1 MDSWTIQ
8 GDSYTFLRSAPRT
21 FSLCHRDGTPNHV
34 EIFDIINVPTQ
45 RNSISET
52 TCLCDIFGDDCE
64 SPSLSSSPATA
75 AFVPAQRAVEDTAA
89 ASPLLDDVNDSSG
102 SYHTA
107 QGFSEEEEEEGFD
120 ESGDK
125 LSSPTLEEKRDLEA
139 KGSKSPSLQFASSS
153 PGLSSR
159 ERTPSPGQNGFI
171 TFGPGGRLS
180 SSSSSSAEKRL
191 SPSSPKPKQS
201 EAEPKAI
208 SNSSTD
214 RDTNNQSSTPSL
226 SPCKDLLESTDSLLN
241 ENISPSPDLIQ
252 SSPGFTDSDFKSG
265 STLSSPLPS
274 LSGTEIV
281 FHSSP
286 VDPEFRNSS
295 PFTDTQVSPSFPEL
309 GGRVS
314 LPDLFS
320 RDSSPELKDPPC
332 SPEISSDLS
341 STGRNPSRTPESQ
354 KTRLSVEQ
362 ESITSTPGPRYTPP
376 SPVISMSTSTE
387 LGEGT
392 FSPELRHI
400 SESPCLLSSASS
412 AKTGTRSPSPE
423 PAAVQNSFS
432 EPEIQM
438 SSPVVDYSLSPSP
451 GVNESSFP
459 FHNRYTSP
467 SPEIRIK
474 ASSPEVGW
482 KEQATRDQATS
493 PVSETHFGSNSP
505 RSFTSSS
512 HITEI
517 SYSAGQLEDRES
529 PPFPELSNLS
539 TPEPDVTLMC
549 DINRVGSRAAESAAS
564 PRDSPYTSELTSSL
578 PPSDITESLQ
588 PRYHTP
594 SPTSNGLTH
603 SPEGRFQTHLSD
615 KLQSRSPQLRSRD
628 QSPVSPLPE
637 QRYQHSAEIPST
649 DYNSVYAQSTVR
661 NKPEVVPDSFP
672 ADFTEIQ
679 NLTRSEK
686 DSQSPSLENGQ
697 TAKAV
702 PEGFKNNSPAISDN
716 VVIGSPIQDT
726 TEREKIAVEVDVLD
740 RLNSVSSINKNLKT
754 QSPLF
759 CDKDMNSISS
769 NPVISKDSTPNIS
782 PLHQTSSVSKNQ
794 NSIPQSTSHP
804 WTRSSNFCPP
814 KCMPEVWR
822 RQPIK
827 KILCENRERST
838 EDFSHRVNRQQTPSP
853 PLTRFTPVH
862 IIAPQKPCRQWQKRS
877 KSPSH
882 VLPSSTCDNLKKA
895 APNREGP
902 SIDSSDNNSQTDS
915 VGLGRQLEMERE
927 MSLEQEGAKGM
938 ERQREREEREPE
950 RGEGWQ
956 GVASYRGEQVELSF
970 SARNRKGPVSWSAAP
985 TSRKTRQGLPTAH
998 SCSESLLATRQTQQ
1012 QQQQGLLKLNSQ
1024 RDIRGGSAKGRL
1036 QPPATQNRKSAPGR
1050 EAANRPCQSSS
1061 SSMGSELDEADS
1073 EVKWFTD
1080 FASRSL
1086 SSSEVDYLDMYNS
1099 SCRSSTNISQPSTQ
1113 ESPAGVN
1120 PAWMAYADFRGSA
1133 PKLDCEE
1140 PSFQQSPAYNL
1151 DGLDPSRRYELGS
1164 FECIDVAVERED
1176 HRQVR
1181 RGVPKRQIQLKRR
1194 NNGEGKQGESSENSS
1209 PGLPT
1214 SMESPSQETQT
1225 RRSFIRQHSTPAAI
1239 QEFCPSE
1246 SNLQNTQQK
1255 ERQSK
1260 FQKSASMDETT
1271 SKTKMASCLIKS
1283 VLSKKMQ
1290 GVDRYNDEQ
1299 TGESRSPP
1307 TDISRESLKLDSHNM
1322 PSNLQTNQSF
1332 EGHTVR
1338 GELNTKDEA
1347 KPPKSQGVRLSNRP
1361 SSSSSSR
1368 SVTFSQTDSEET
1380 DSQSRN
1386 STPLRSE
1393 MKSELKVMLDS
1404 KQSKSG
1410 LHQSK
1415 TTERDSGD
1423 SANTTSGDTGNSAIG
1438 GSNKAVR
1445 MTDQELKCENEGD
1458 HKQSHHCDRSTSSP
1472 KIQDI
1477 TLKAVEKKKTSLD
1490 VCLTPEAESKP
1501 GPFSPDQPVK
1511 EARIEKEEKEKTGEN
1526 EVENNGVKAPI
1537 HVVRDVRRL
1546 VKNTYNLSFK
1556 AADGARPSSS
1566 TEGVIESLNEKGGV
1580 EITSGEERDVKEE
1593 TTREEREEEKKE
1605 ETKDLRMQASSPL
1618 ERSKENSQPIHIEC
1632 KAVCWKND
1640 KNKTTPITKDTG
1652 NKPQVS
1658 LKSVT
1663 EVNREPRN
1671 SIKTTS
1677 DWSAGQKE
1685 TPKLCEQEKNVTT
1698 ETQKAEGEIP
1708 KMQENKDKSV
1718 GAKAEKKPPVVGNLP
1733 KLPSKERE
1741 VSTAVVLIREK
1752 TNKSSTSPSLAQVE
1766 TTALSQDSVPS
1777 SISPGLTTPGSR
1789 PGSGGHSVSMLLK
1802 EKGYQADIGAVV
1814 GVNHNSAGGKGL
1826 PRKHVNSLEIPLQT
1840 APPSDGGRVDV
1851 HRERKF
1857 SSPSSGPSAV
1867 ADTSEALTQRRED
1880 VGLSVKPPEKDPS
1893 KLRNSAQEQKNL
1905 PSKQKDAV
1913 DFEPVKRFDPT
1924 FPPRSPA
1931 IRKFKTQPIEVKSLS
1946 KEPQKPEMPTNS
1958 TGNQKP
1964 QAIEVKSIAKNSQK
1978 PVVPP
1983 KPSCKFKPADF
1994 GTNEPHTASATSSS
2008 TGKPQ
2013 SEEKPQ
2019 TIVISSPTIY
2029 RKISNDSTSSSNY
2042 SRKLAVSAVSSCKP
2056 PAHRMAAATI
2066 NSFSNQLSDTEASTE
2081 RRQQQTA
2088 LPQIS
2093 NHVQKPIP
2101 TRVEDSDETST
2112 SAPASDP
2119 KTDQVPE
2126 STPVRANQA
2135 TLLSSDN
2142 QKQLPRMSRP
2152 EQAKAVTTNNAKQSS
2167 GVSTSQVPRYTQQT
2181 YHQSMSSKCTLQTE
2195 DLRFFASDDP
2205 PSYEERE
2212 SFSPILLPDLA
2223 PQRPNRYQSSTRAP
2237 PCSCSAGCPS
2247 HPGLAPLHHHHST
2260 HNITPPAPTHSP
2272 GQPLPYQVDPPPL
2285 RPHQCRPEPHPITYQ
2300 SSSPK
2305 SSSLCLSQPPSMYHP
2320 PYQPAPCPPH
2330 ASLMPACPAERPLQP
2345 PQHIDPRRPPAHKSP
2360 HQQQPPNISGALY
2373 SDPGHGHSPGLPPV
2387 DTQYL
2392 CGPQSMGPS
2401 YGSDYGGDTS
2411 SLYSESNYGQTP
2423 RRVLLD
2429 PETGKYFYI
2438 EVPVQP
2444 LRKML
2449 FDPETGQY
2457 VEVLIPQQ
2465 TMSHSGLYPPSAAPF
2480 SPLHTPNMYAPAPQY
2495 MPCAAPPP
2503 LAHSQVQ
2510 PPRYPEPSAAT
2521 AIHTAVRGV
2530 SYRNPSAQGSKPIQ
2544 TEHQNHSS
2552 LDHNYLE
2559 SMYYVPTGMNASPNP
2574 TPPDYYHKHPSNL
2587 APSGGKRS

>member
-376 SPVISMSTSTE
+376 SPVISMSTSAE

-467 SPEIRIK
+467 SPEIRIT

-679 NLTRSEK
+679 NLTR
-686 DSQSPSLENGQ
+686 
-697 TAKAV
+697 
-702 PEGFKNNSPAISDN
+702 
-716 VVIGSPIQDT
+716 
-726 TEREKIAVEVDVLD
+726 EKIAVEVDVLD

-862 IIAPQKPCRQWQKRS
+862 II
-877 KSPSH
+877 
-882 VLPSSTCDNLKKA
+882 
-895 APNREGP
+895 
-902 SIDSSDNNSQTDS
+902 
-915 VGLGRQLEMERE
+915 
-927 MSLEQEGAKGM
+927 
-938 ERQREREEREPE
+938 
-950 RGEGWQ
+950 
-956 GVASYRGEQVELSF
+956 
-970 SARNRKGPVSWSAAP
+970 
-985 TSRKTRQGLPTAH
+985 
-998 SCSESLLATRQTQQ
+998 
-1012 QQQQGLLKLNSQ
+1012 
-1024 RDIRGGSAKGRL
+1024 
-1036 QPPATQNRKSAPGR
+1036 
-1050 EAANRPCQSSS
+1050 
-1061 SSMGSELDEADS
+1061 
-1073 EVKWFTD
+1073 
-1080 FASRSL
+1080 
-1086 SSSEVDYLDMYNS
+1086 
-1099 SCRSSTNISQPSTQ
+1099 
-1113 ESPAGVN
+1113 
-1120 PAWMAYADFRGSA
+1120 
-1133 PKLDCEE
+1133 
-1140 PSFQQSPAYNL
+1140 
-1151 DGLDPSRRYELGS
+1151 
-1164 FECIDVAVERED
+1164 
-1176 HRQVR
+1176 
-1181 RGVPKRQIQLKRR
+1181 
-1194 NNGEGKQGESSENSS
+1194 
-1209 PGLPT
+1209 
-1214 SMESPSQETQT
+1214 
-1225 RRSFIRQHSTPAAI
+1225 
-1239 QEFCPSE
+1239 
-1246 SNLQNTQQK
+1246 
-1255 ERQSK
+1255 
-1260 FQKSASMDETT
+1260 
-1271 SKTKMASCLIKS
+1271 
-1283 VLSKKMQ
+1283 
-1290 GVDRYNDEQ
+1290 
-1299 TGESRSPP
+1299 
-1307 TDISRESLKLDSHNM
+1307 
-1322 PSNLQTNQSF
+1322 
-1332 EGHTVR
+1332 
-1338 GELNTKDEA
+1338 
-1347 KPPKSQGVRLSNRP
+1347 
-1361 SSSSSSR
+1361 
-1368 SVTFSQTDSEET
+1368 
-1380 DSQSRN
+1380 
-1386 STPLRSE
+1386 
-1393 MKSELKVMLDS
+1393 
-1404 KQSKSG
+1404 
-1410 LHQSK
+1410 
-1415 TTERDSGD
+1415 
-1423 SANTTSGDTGNSAIG
+1423 
-1438 GSNKAVR
+1438 
-1445 MTDQELKCENEGD
+1445 
-1458 HKQSHHCDRSTSSP
+1458 
-1472 KIQDI
+1472 
-1477 TLKAVEKKKTSLD
+1477 
-1490 VCLTPEAESKP
+1490 
-1501 GPFSPDQPVK
+1501 
-1511 EARIEKEEKEKTGEN
+1511 
-1526 EVENNGVKAPI
+1526 
-1537 HVVRDVRRL
+1537 
-1546 VKNTYNLSFK
+1546 
-1556 AADGARPSSS
+1556 
-1566 TEGVIESLNEKGGV
+1566 
-1580 EITSGEERDVKEE
+1580 
-1593 TTREEREEEKKE
+1593 
-1605 ETKDLRMQASSPL
+1605 
-1618 ERSKENSQPIHIEC
+1618 
-1632 KAVCWKND
+1632 
-1640 KNKTTPITKDTG
+1640 
-1652 NKPQVS
+1652 
-1658 LKSVT
+1658 
-1663 EVNREPRN
+1663 
-1671 SIKTTS
+1671 
-1677 DWSAGQKE
+1677 
-1685 TPKLCEQEKNVTT
+1685 
-1698 ETQKAEGEIP
+1698 
-1708 KMQENKDKSV
+1708 
-1718 GAKAEKKPPVVGNLP
+1718 
-1733 KLPSKERE
+1733 
-1741 VSTAVVLIREK
+1741 
-1752 TNKSSTSPSLAQVE
+1752 
-1766 TTALSQDSVPS
+1766 
-1777 SISPGLTTPGSR
+1777 
-1789 PGSGGHSVSMLLK
+1789 
-1802 EKGYQADIGAVV
+1802 
-1814 GVNHNSAGGKGL
+1814 
-1826 PRKHVNSLEIPLQT
+1826 
-1840 APPSDGGRVDV
+1840 
-1851 HRERKF
+1851 
-1857 SSPSSGPSAV
+1857 
-1867 ADTSEALTQRRED
+1867 
-1880 VGLSVKPPEKDPS
+1880 
-1893 KLRNSAQEQKNL
+1893 
-1905 PSKQKDAV
+1905 
-1913 DFEPVKRFDPT
+1913 
-1924 FPPRSPA
+1924 
-1931 IRKFKTQPIEVKSLS
+1931 
-1946 KEPQKPEMPTNS
+1946 
-1958 TGNQKP
+1958 
-1964 QAIEVKSIAKNSQK
+1964 
-1978 PVVPP
+1978 
-1983 KPSCKFKPADF
+1983 
-1994 GTNEPHTASATSSS
+1994 
-2008 TGKPQ
+2008 
-2013 SEEKPQ
+2013 
-2019 TIVISSPTIY
+2019 
-2029 RKISNDSTSSSNY
+2029 
-2042 SRKLAVSAVSSCKP
+2042 
-2056 PAHRMAAATI
+2056 
-2066 NSFSNQLSDTEASTE
+2066 
-2081 RRQQQTA
+2081 
-2088 LPQIS
+2088 
-2093 NHVQKPIP
+2093 
-2101 TRVEDSDETST
+2101 
-2112 SAPASDP
+2112 
-2119 KTDQVPE
+2119 
-2126 STPVRANQA
+2126 
-2135 TLLSSDN
+2135 
-2142 QKQLPRMSRP
+2142 
-2152 EQAKAVTTNNAKQSS
+2152 
-2167 GVSTSQVPRYTQQT
+2167 
-2181 YHQSMSSKCTLQTE
+2181 
-2195 DLRFFASDDP
+2195 
-2205 PSYEERE
+2205 
-2212 SFSPILLPDLA
+2212 
-2223 PQRPNRYQSSTRAP
+2223 
-2237 PCSCSAGCPS
+2237 
-2247 HPGLAPLHHHHST
+2247 
-2260 HNITPPAPTHSP
+2260 
-2272 GQPLPYQVDPPPL
+2272 
-2285 RPHQCRPEPHPITYQ
+2285 
-2300 SSSPK
+2300 
-2305 SSSLCLSQPPSMYHP
+2305 
-2320 PYQPAPCPPH
+2320 
-2330 ASLMPACPAERPLQP
+2330 RPLQP

-2503 LAHSQVQ
+2503 L
-2510 PPRYPEPSAAT
+2510 
-2521 AIHTAVRGV
+2521 
-2530 SYRNPSAQGSKPIQ
+2530 
-2544 TEHQNHSS
+2544 NHSS

-2587 APSGGKRS
+2587 APSGGKSKQILFPLINQN